1 MTQEEQQLKE
11 LRLRENAFTR
21 HNFFELETVEQDR
34 AVYRLDIRPESK
46 NPYGMVHGGALY
58 TMADDAAGAAVHT
71 DGRHYVTQHGDLH
84 FLKNQPSGTIRA
96 EGRVRPPALPW
107 WISPMRPGSCWPPAS
122 SPISA
127 LTRIDGRRKKNLSQN
142 ATFCSR
148 SFYFFSA
155 MV

>member
-96 EGRVRPPALPW
+96 EGRVR
-107 WISPMRPGSCWPPAS
+107 
-122 SPISA
+122 
-127 LTRIDGRRKKNLSQN
+127 RRGKGTCL
-142 ATFCSR
+142 
-148 SFYFFSA
+148 A
-155 MV
+155 MVDITNEAGELLATGQFTYFCIDQN

>member
-84 FLKNQPSGTIRA
+84 FLKNQPSGTSRA
-96 EGRVRPPALPW
+96 EGRVR
-107 WISPMRPGSCWPPAS
+107 
-122 SPISA
+122 
-127 LTRIDGRRKKNLSQN
+127 RRGK
-142 ATFCSR
+142 ATCL
-148 SFYFFSA
+148 A
-155 MV
+155 MVDITNEAGELLATGQFTYFCIDQN

>member
-96 EGRVRPPALPW
+96 EGRVR
-107 WISPMRPGSCWPPAS
+107 R
-122 SPISA
+122 
-127 LTRIDGRRKKNLSQN
+127 RGR
-142 ATFCSR
+142 ATCLAEVNITNEAGELLATGQFTYFC
-148 SFYFFSA
+148 
-155 MV
+155 VDKV

>member
-11 LRLRENAFTR
+11 LRLRETAFTR
-21 HNFFELETVEQDR
+21 HNFFELETVEQAR
-34 AVYRLDIRPESK
+34 AVSRLDIRPESK

-96 EGRVRPPALPW
+96 EGRVR
-107 WISPMRPGSCWPPAS
+107 
-122 SPISA
+122 
-127 LTRIDGRRKKNLSQN
+127 RRGK
-142 ATFCSR
+142 ATCL
-148 SFYFFSA
+148 A
-155 MV
+155 MVDITNEAGELLATGQFTYFCIDQN

>member
-11 LRLRENAFTR
+11 LRRRENAFTR

-96 EGRVRPPALPW
+96 EGRVR
-107 WISPMRPGSCWPPAS
+107 
-122 SPISA
+122 
-127 LTRIDGRRKKNLSQN
+127 RRGK
-142 ATFCSR
+142 ATCL
-148 SFYFFSA
+148 A
-155 MV
+155 MVDITNEAGELLATGQFTYFCIDQN

>member
-21 HNFFELETVEQDR
+21 HNFFELETVERDR

-58 TMADDAAGAAVHT
+58 TLADDAGGAAVHT

-84 FLKNQPSGTIRA
+84 FLKNQPNGTIRA
-96 EGRVRPPALPW
+96 EGQVRRRGKATCLA
-107 WISPMRPGSCWPPAS
+107 IVDITNGAGELLATGQFTYFC
-122 SPISA
+122 
-127 LTRIDGRRKKNLSQN
+127 IDQD
-142 ATFCSR
+142 
-148 SFYFFSA
+148 
-155 MV
+155 

>member
-96 EGRVRPPALPW
+96 EGRVR
-107 WISPMRPGSCWPPAS
+107 
-122 SPISA
+122 
-127 LTRIDGRRKKNLSQN
+127 RRGK
-142 ATFCSR
+142 ATCL
-148 SFYFFSA
+148 A
-155 MV
+155 MVYITNEAGELLATGQFTYFCIDQN

>member
-96 EGRVRPPALPW
+96 EGRVRRRGKATCLAVVD
-107 WISPMRPGSCWPPAS
+107 I
-122 SPISA
+122 
-127 LTRIDGRRKKNLSQN
+127 TNEDGELL
-142 ATFCSR
+142 ATGDFSYFC
-148 SFYFFSA
+148 
-155 MV
+155 VDKD

>member
-84 FLKNQPSGTIRA
+84 FLKTQPSGTIRA
-96 EGRVRPPALPW
+96 EGRVRRRGRATCLAEVN
-107 WISPMRPGSCWPPAS
+107 ITNEAGELLATGQFSYFC
-122 SPISA
+122 
-127 LTRIDGRRKKNLSQN
+127 IDQD
-142 ATFCSR
+142 
-148 SFYFFSA
+148 
-155 MV
+155 

>member
-46 NPYGMVHGGALY
+46 NPYGMVRGGALY

-84 FLKNQPSGTIRA
+84 FLKNQPSGIIRA
-96 EGRVRPPALPW
+96 EGRVR
-107 WISPMRPGSCWPPAS
+107 
-122 SPISA
+122 
-127 LTRIDGRRKKNLSQN
+127 RRGK
-142 ATFCSR
+142 ATCL
-148 SFYFFSA
+148 A
-155 MV
+155 MVDITNEAGELLATGQFTYFCIDQN

>member
-21 HNFFELETVEQDR
+21 PNFFELATVEQAR

-96 EGRVRPPALPW
+96 EGRVR
-107 WISPMRPGSCWPPAS
+107 
-122 SPISA
+122 
-127 LTRIDGRRKKNLSQN
+127 RRGK
-142 ATFCSR
+142 ATCL
-148 SFYFFSA
+148 A
-155 MV
+155 MVDITNEAGELLATGQFTYFCIDQN

>member
-34 AVYRLDIRPESK
+34 AVYRLDIRPESL

-58 TMADDAAGAAVHT
+58 TMADDAAGSAVHT

-84 FLKNQPSGTIRA
+84 FLKNQDSGTIRA
-96 EGRVRPPALPW
+96 EGRVRRRGKATCLAQVD
-107 WISPMRPGSCWPPAS
+107 ITNEAGELLATGQFSYFC
-122 SPISA
+122 
-127 LTRIDGRRKKNLSQN
+127 IDQE
-142 ATFCSR
+142 
-148 SFYFFSA
+148 
-155 MV
+155 

>member
-21 HNFFELETVEQDR
+21 HNFLELETVERDR
-34 AVYRLDIRPESK
+34 AVYCLDIRPESK
-46 NPYGMVHGGALY
+46 NSYGMVHGGALY

-96 EGRVRPPALPW
+96 EGRVR
-107 WISPMRPGSCWPPAS
+107 
-122 SPISA
+122 
-127 LTRIDGRRKKNLSQN
+127 RRGK
-142 ATFCSR
+142 ATCL
-148 SFYFFSA
+148 A
-155 MV
+155 MVDITNEAGELLATG

>member
-21 HNFFELETVEQDR
+21 HNFFELETVERDR

-84 FLKNQPSGTIRA
+84 FLKNQPNGTIRA
-96 EGRVRPPALPW
+96 EGQVRRRGKATCLA
-107 WISPMRPGSCWPPAS
+107 IVDITNGAGELLATGQFTYFC
-122 SPISA
+122 
-127 LTRIDGRRKKNLSQN
+127 IDQD
-142 ATFCSR
+142 
-148 SFYFFSA
+148 
-155 MV
+155 